1 MPVKVFI
8 DTNVFIYAFEFPSS
22 NSAIIIERLNL
33 GELQAVV
40 SELVVLE
47 VMRYFKKY
55 YGKDLASKFRDYLV
69 QSCKIVLKTETAECM
84 KAMKGAIKN
93 KDLEHLA
100 SVKVL
105 GLKYLISYDEDFLG
119 QEEYII
125 PKDFVIKMGWKCKK
139 TIY

>member
-1 MPVKVFI
+1 MPVKVFL

-55 YGKDLASKFRDYLV
+55 YGKDLASKFRDYLI
-69 QSCKIVLKTETAECM
+69 QSCNIVPKTETAECM
-84 KAMKGAIKN
+84 KVMKGTIKN

-125 PKDFVIKMGWKCKK
+125 PKDFVTKMGWKCKK
-139 TIY
+139 TDF

>member
-22 NSAIIIERLNL
+22 NSAIIIEHLNN
-33 GELQAVV
+33 GELKVV
-40 SELVVLE
+40 ISELVVQE

-55 YGKDLASKFRDYLV
+55 YGKDLASKFRDYLI
-69 QSCKIVLKTETAECM
+69 QSCGIALRTETAECM
-84 KAMKGAIKN
+84 KALKGAIKN

-100 SVKVL
+100 SVRVL

-119 QEEYII
+119 QEEYIT
-125 PKDFVIKMGWKCKK
+125 PKEFVMKMGWKGKK
-139 TIY
+139 TDF